1 MEKLE
6 DEKKKKKKMPKD
18 SGSQPQTNSS
28 MKAQS
33 GNKALLQ
40 MAKMASTTFKDTK
53 ISNPIK
59 SVGMKLFLI
68 IFCSILACVM
78 TVGLL
83 AHSKA
88 KSIVEKKVSEASY
101 QTVNQVASNLD
112 TIFKTYED
120 ISLQLII
127 DKEFHEVV
135 RDLIA
140 SGKDN
145 MNFEAN
151 RKITEKIGTFLL
163 SNSTIKGIT
172 LLPIEPNLNVV
183 VAGSATKSNAEKLF
197 DSDWFKK
204 TMELNGKVNWIPPQ
218 PDGLATTD
226 GSSVIGLSRVIRN
239 GNTNIPTYL
248 MLMEVSVDALAK
260 RYSDVVL
267 GEGSELFILDT
278 EGNYISNNNPE
289 LVGEKNKIEFPLEG
303 DKASQ
308 GSLKTKTA
316 NGDSVLAAYKKFN
329 SMDWKLVGTIP
340 VKELVKD
347 AKSIQNMTWITAF
360 IAAVLA
366 IVIGMVVII
375 DISRPLVKIKNLM
388 IEGAR
393 GNLTVRSVMNK
404 RQDEIGELGASFNQM
419 MKQIT
424 ALAEQTTRSAADVL
438 ITATDL
444 GDASKKTAI
453 SAKEIAVATEEIAS
467 GATSLAVEAERGTDL
482 TGSINEQMKKVI
494 VANQEMVRS
503 ATDVEK
509 ASEQGTTYMGVLIQK
524 TGMTEEMTRS
534 MVEKVDALKEST
546 SSIVKILDVLNS
558 ITKQT
563 NILSLNATIE
573 AARAGAAGKGFMVV
587 ADEIRKL
594 ADQSRQSIDVV
605 GQITAKIQFEIDE
618 TVHVLSD
625 AYPLFQEQIESVKEA
640 NQIFLTVQG
649 QMSQFVEN
657 LDLVTNSISQLD
669 ESQNVLAVAMTNVSA
684 VAEESSATSEEV
696 ASLSTEQLSIS
707 DNMVQLSEKLDSVS
721 RELKDSLSQFKIQ

>member
-1 MEKLE
+1 MSNPEE
-6 DEKKKKKKMPKD
+6 QKKKNKKKQD
-18 SGSQPQTNSS
+18 GVSETQSDFSV
-28 MKAQS
+28 KAQS
-33 GNKALLQ
+33 SKKAISQ
-40 MAKMASTTFKDTK
+40 IAKMASTSFKDTK
-53 ISNPIK
+53 LSNPIK

-68 IFCSILACVM
+68 IFCSIIACVLS
-78 TVGLL
+78 VGLL
-83 AHSKA
+83 AYSQA

-101 QTVNQVASNLD
+101 QTVRQVASNMD
-112 TIFKTYED
+112 TIYKTYED
-120 ISLQLII
+120 LSLQIII
-127 DKEFHEVV
+127 DKDFHEIVNTLA
-135 RDLIA
+135 D
-140 SGKDN
+140 GKDDYSK
-145 MNFEAN
+145 FEAN
-151 RKITEKIGTFLL
+151 RKLADKLSSYSM
-163 SNSTIKGIT
+163 SNSTISGIVLMPLDKKLSIVT
-172 LLPIEPNLNVV
+172 SGSTSASKAEMLL
-183 VAGSATKSNAEKLF
+183 
-197 DSDWFKK
+197 DSDWYKK
-204 TMELNGKVNWIPPQ
+204 TVELNGKTYWIPPQ
-218 PDGLATTD
+218 PEGLTSQ
-226 GSSVIGLSRVIRN
+226 GGVPVIGLSRVIRDAT
-239 GNTNIPTYL
+239 TNNATYVL
-248 MLMEVSVDALAK
+248 LMEISESTITK

-267 GEGSELFILDT
+267 GEGSQIFIMDA
-278 EGNYISNNNPE
+278 EGNYITNDNPE
-289 LVGEKNKIEFPLEG
+289 LVGKKSSIVLPSEGEKELE
-303 DKASQ
+303 
-308 GSLKTKTA
+308 GSLKTKA
-316 NGDSVLAAYKKFN
+316 DNGESILAAYKEFDTMN
-329 SMDWKLVGTIP
+329 WKLIGTIP
-340 VKELVKD
+340 VNELVKD
-347 AKSIQNMTWITAF
+347 AKSIQNMTWITVF
-360 IAAVLA
+360 FAAILA
-366 IVIGMVVII
+366 IAIGMVVII

-388 IEGAR
+388 NEGAR
-393 GNLTVRSVMNK
+393 GNLTVRSNLNK
-404 RQDEIGELGASFNQM
+404 RQDEIGELSASFNQM
-419 MKQIT
+419 MTQIT

-444 GDASKKTAI
+444 SDASKKTAI

-482 TGSINEQMKKVI
+482 TGNINDQMKKVI

-503 ATDVEK
+503 ASDVEK

-657 LDLVTNSISQLD
+657 LDLVTNSINQLD
-669 ESQNVLAVAMTNVSA
+669 ESQNVLAEAMTNVSA

-696 ASLSTEQLSIS
+696 ASLSTEQLNIS
-707 DNMVQLSEKLDSVS
+707 DSMVQLSEKLDSVS